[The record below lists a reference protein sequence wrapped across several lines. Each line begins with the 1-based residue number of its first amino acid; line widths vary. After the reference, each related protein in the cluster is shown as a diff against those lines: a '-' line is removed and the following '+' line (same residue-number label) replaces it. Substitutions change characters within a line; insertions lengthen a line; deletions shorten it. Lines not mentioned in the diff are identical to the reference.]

1 MSGQLT
7 EEELAA
13 LMPSELCAYKTPIP
27 TQIVASDEFY
37 PDPQNERQREVEQR
51 LLAMADDLGGK
62 QGLDRRKFFQSA
74 AGMAASFVAMNEVYG
89 ALFDATPAEA
99 ATPAMAQERADAL
112 KDQFIMDMH
121 THFLRDDTRIT
132 TFVDMRKAVGKAGWN
147 KQLSDHEQTI
157 EDLKFNNYKKEMFLD
172 SDTKIALISSAPSD
186 IEQDWFLTNQQM
198 ADARKRV
205 NEEAGSRR
213 LFCHAIFTPGQPGW
227 LEKLDAGLE
236 LKPESCKG
244 YTIGDNTHKDIS
256 HYPWRLDDEK
266 VAYKGYEKMVKAG
279 IKNVCVHKG
288 LFPPGV
294 EKAFPN
300 LRGFADVADVGQ
312 AAKDWPQLNFVIYHS
327 AYRHVG
333 GDPKQAL
340 AEFERTG
347 RISWTSD
354 LADIPAQYGVSNVY
368 GDVGQLFATTLV
380 AEPNVC
386 AALMGTLIKGLGVDH
401 VCWGTDALWTGAPQ
415 WQIEGLRRL
424 EIPEAMQKKFG
435 FAPLGAA
442 DGPVKIGD
450 LRRQQRAALQH
461 PAQARDARSARR
473 PLCDDEGGIR
483 KGRPGAVAHALWLCG
498 AERADR
504 SLRCLRNVRHS
515 GTRVFA
521 WARNPYALCTLF
533 SRSSRLA
540 EHQHRGYGFRAAL
553 CAPRNDGT
561 YFPLNFGLRFSRKAA
576 TPSFRSSL
584 SRMASSVR
592 RTSATVSSG
601 PFGIASRASFFSAC
615 TTSGALPAIFAAISC
630 ASATCCPFG
639 ATLLTKPIW

>member
-1 MSGQLT
+1 MSNQLT
-7 EEELAA
+7 EAELAA
-13 LMPSELCAYKTPIP
+13 LMPSELCAYQTPIP
-27 TQIVASDEFY
+27 TQIVSSDEFY
-37 PDPQNERQREVEQR
+37 PDPQNERQREVEAR

-62 QGLDRRKFFQSA
+62 QGLDRRRFFQTA

-89 ALFDATPAEA
+89 PLFDVTKAEA
-99 ATPAMAQERADAL
+99 ATPAMAQERAGAL

-121 THFLRDDTRIT
+121 THFLRDDTRIMG
-132 TFVDMRKAVGKAGWN
+132 FVEMRKAVGKAGWN

-172 SDTKIALISSAPSD
+172 SDTKISLISSAPSD
-186 IEQDWFLTNQQM
+186 IEQDWFLTNEQM
-198 ADARKRV
+198 AEARRKI
-205 NEEAGSRR
+205 NDEAGSRR
-213 LFCHAIFTPGQPGW
+213 VFAHMIFTPGQPGW
-227 LEKLDAGLE
+227 LDKLDAGLA

-244 YTIGDNTHKDIS
+244 YTVGDNTHKEIS
-256 HYPWRLDDEK
+256 RYPWRMDDEK

-279 IKNVCVHKG
+279 IKNVCIHKG
-288 LFPPGV
+288 LFAPGI
-294 EKAFPN
+294 EKQFPN

-354 LADIPAQYGVSNVY
+354 LADIPAQYGVNNVY

-435 FAPLGAA
+435 YAPLGAA
-442 DGPVKIGD
+442 DGPVK
-450 LRRQQRAALQH
+450 
-461 PAQARDARSARR
+461 S
-473 PLCDDEGGIR
+473 
-483 KGRPGAVAHALWLCG
+483 
-498 AERADR
+498 
-504 SLRCLRNVRHS
+504 
-515 GTRVFA
+515 
-521 WARNPYALCTLF
+521 
-533 SRSSRLA
+533 
-540 EHQHRGYGFRAAL
+540 
-553 CAPRNDGT
+553 
-561 YFPLNFGLRFSRKAA
+561 
-576 TPSFRSSL
+576 
-584 SRMASSVR
+584 
-592 RTSATVSSG
+592 
-601 PFGIASRASFFSAC
+601 
-615 TTSGALPAIFAAISC
+615 AIFGGNNARLYDIQPKRAMLDISGDQF
-630 ASATCCPFG
+630 ALMKAEYEKAGPEPSHTRYGYVVPNGSVDHSLFA
-639 ATLLTKPIW
+639 